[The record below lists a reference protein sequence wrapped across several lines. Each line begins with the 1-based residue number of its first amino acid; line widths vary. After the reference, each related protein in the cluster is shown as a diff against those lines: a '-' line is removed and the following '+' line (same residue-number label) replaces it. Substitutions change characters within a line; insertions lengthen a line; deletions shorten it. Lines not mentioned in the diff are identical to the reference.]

1 MKFCPNCGA
10 PITQQIPPGDDRLRY
25 VCSGCHW
32 IHYQNPKLVV
42 GVIPEWQGRILLCRR
57 AIEPRAGLWTL
68 PAGYLENGETAA
80 EGARRETWEEA
91 RARVR
96 DLVPYG
102 LFDLT
107 FIHQLYLM
115 YRARLVDDDF
125 GPGPES
131 REVRLFDEP
140 SVPWNQMAFK
150 VIDETLRRYFR
161 DRTRGAFAFQTG
173 RIQPTSP
180 RGETP

>member
-1 MKFCPNCGA
+1 MNFCPNCGA
-10 PITQQIPPGDDRLRY
+10 PVHQQVPPGDDRPRH
-25 VCSGCHW
+25 VCAACHQ

-96 DLVPYG
+96 DLEPYG
-102 LFDLT
+102 LFDLP

-115 YRARLVDDDF
+115 FRAHLVAEDF
-125 GPGPES
+125 EAGAES
-131 REVRLFDEP
+131 REVRLFDEQ
-140 SVPWNQMAFK
+140 SVPWNQIAFK
-150 VIDETLRRYFR
+150 VIEETLRCYFR
-161 DRTRGAFAFQTG
+161 DLARGVFPFQTG
-173 RIQPTSP
+173 QIQPPTP
-180 RGETP
+180 RREAP